1 MNRLNCWSE
10 MKTTLNFNLPLT
22 FQQVVEMVK
31 QMPKPEQLQLA
42 KLLQKEVKKDTI
54 QTHFA
59 SQSVLG
65 EDWLNQEEE
74 QAWQH
79 L

>member
-1 MNRLNCWSE
+1 ME
-10 MKTTLNFNLPLT
+10 AKLNFNLPLT
-22 FQQVVEMVK
+22 FQQVAEIVR
-31 QMPKPEQLQLA
+31 QLPKPEQLQLT
-42 KLLQKEVKKDTI
+42 KLLQKEVKKEAV

-59 SQSVLG
+59 SQTVLA

>member
-1 MNRLNCWSE
+1 METTQNLNLS
-10 MKTTLNFNLPLT
+10 LT
-22 FQQVVEMVK
+22 FQQVTEILRHL
-31 QMPKPEQLQLA
+31 PKSEQLQLV
-42 KLLQKEVKKDTI
+42 KFLQKEVNKEPI

-59 SQSVLG
+59 SQSILA
-65 EDWLNQEEE
+65 EEWLNQEEE